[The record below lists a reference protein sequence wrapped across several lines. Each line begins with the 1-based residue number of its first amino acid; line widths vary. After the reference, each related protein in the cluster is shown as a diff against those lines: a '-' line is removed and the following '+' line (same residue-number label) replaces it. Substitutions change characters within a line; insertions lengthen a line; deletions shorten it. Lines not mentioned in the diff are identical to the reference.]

1 MIIRIQGN
9 LNPYY
14 IQTLCM
20 LFFPGVKFPENEVE
34 TPETH
39 VVTVDMTESETGVAA
54 VSSIVLGETKTEGS
68 WSENWNDEIGDRD
81 RIRKIAAGRA
91 FMLAG
96 EAFTGFTP
104 PWGIMTGVRPAKL
117 VSEYLHNGKTPEEA
131 AALLEREFFAS
142 RDKAE
147 LAVQVAQAE
156 DRLIT
161 DEKRKE
167 CSLYIA
173 IPFCP
178 TRCAYCSFVSYTSP
192 NLLKLIPDYLAALAE
207 DIDHTC
213 SLIRKLGLR
222 VATVY
227 IGGGTPTILTADQLD
242 FLLSRIRKWI
252 PEVEE
257 FTLEAGR
264 PDTITKDKLET
275 AKRYGWTESA

>member
-96 EAFTGFTP
+96 EAFT
-104 PWGIMTGVRPAKL
+104 
-117 VSEYLHNGKTPEEA
+117 
-131 AALLEREFFAS
+131 
-142 RDKAE
+142 
-147 LAVQVAQAE
+147 
-156 DRLIT
+156 
-161 DEKRKE
+161 
-167 CSLYIA
+167 
-173 IPFCP
+173 
-178 TRCAYCSFVSYTSP
+178 
-192 NLLKLIPDYLAALAE
+192 
-207 DIDHTC
+207 
-213 SLIRKLGLR
+213 
-222 VATVY
+222 
-227 IGGGTPTILTADQLD
+227 
-242 FLLSRIRKWI
+242 
-252 PEVEE
+252 
-257 FTLEAGR
+257 
-264 PDTITKDKLET
+264 
-275 AKRYGWTESA
+275 